1 MPLRRVS
8 AAYLAQAEELRD
20 NVQQWA
26 AYESRGNCIVLAGPG
41 SGKTKTLVLK
51 MARAL
56 AEDVRAPRG
65 IACIT
70 YSQEC
75 TRELTRRMES
85 LGLRESSRLFIG
97 TVHGFCLRH
106 LLIPY
111 GRLANLGLPDPI
123 TVSTTDHSQQ
133 VFLRVRAR
141 LFGEASTHRKIDMDK
156 HRRIHLDR
164 AAPSWREFEELATL
178 AEAYEEALH
187 HDGFVDYEDLVIYG
201 ERLVT
206 QHDWVLPLVKAC
218 FPMLAVD
225 EYQDL
230 GVGLHRIVKRLAFDG
245 GVRLFAVGD
254 ADQSVYGFNGAD
266 SSLLHDLAERP
277 DVECIKLKV
286 NYRCAEAIV
295 RVSERALGEFR
306 EYRSYDPDRQ
316 AHIDLIECPD
326 GLTQQAKWAI
336 EKIIP
341 AALRRQPGRQIGD
354 IAILYRNAGIGD
366 VVAGAAAD
374 AGVRF
379 IRVDTSAPYRKCAI
393 TSWVEDCSA
402 WCAGGGRDAKPMLQG
417 LIDRWLAFHRLPL
430 ADNNARIH
438 IKKLTEFLWS
448 HRENRSAWYFVSAI
462 REKLLDNLIAGNA
475 CLVDQAA
482 QMDAMTRALQVGGI
496 LHDLDMAGLGG
507 RDGSPDQLNLLTLH
521 SAKGCEY
528 DVVIMLGLDEGTF
541 HWTNVQGND
550 LLESRRLFYVGVTR
564 ARDEVYMLYSGWNE
578 NRGRRYYSGRLRFL
592 EELNAD

>member
-1 MPLRRVS
+1 MPLHRVS
-8 AAYLAQAEELRD
+8 AAYIAQAEELRYND
-20 NVQQWA
+20 QQWA

-51 MARAL
+51 LARSL
-56 AEDVRAPRG
+56 AEDVQAPRG

-75 TRELTRRMES
+75 TRELTRRMEF
-85 LGLRESSRLFIG
+85 LGLRESSRLYIG

-111 GRLANLGLPDPI
+111 GKLANLGLPDPI
-123 TVSTTDHSQQ
+123 TVSTTDYSQQ
-133 VFLRVRAR
+133 VFVRVRNR
-141 LFGEASTHRKIDMDK
+141 IFGEACNHRKIDMDK
-156 HRRIHLDR
+156 HRRVHLDR
-164 AAPSWREFEELATL
+164 AAPSWREFDELATL

-187 HDGFVDYEDLVIYG
+187 NEGFIDYEDLVIYG

-206 QHDWVLPLVKAC
+206 HHDWVLPLVKAC

-254 ADQSVYGFNGAD
+254 ADQSVYGFNGSD
-266 SSLLHDLAERP
+266 SSLIHELAERP
-277 DVECIKLKV
+277 DVECIRFEV
-286 NYRCAEAIV
+286 NYRCAEAII
-295 RVSERALGEFR
+295 RVSERALGER
-306 EYRSYDPDRQ
+306 RDYRSYDRDRE
-316 AHIDLIECPD
+316 AHIDIVECPD
-326 GLTQQAKWAI
+326 GLKQQARRAV
-336 EKIIP
+336 EEIIP
-341 AALRRQPGRQIGD
+341 AALKSKPGRKVGD
-354 IAILYRNAGIGD
+354 IAILYRNASIGD
-366 VVAGAAAD
+366 IVASVAAE
-374 AGVRF
+374 AGMRF

-393 TSWVEDCSA
+393 TSWIEDCAA
-402 WCAGGGRDAKPMLQG
+402 WCAGGWRDATPLLQG
-417 LIDRWLAFHRLPL
+417 LIHRWLAFHRLRLP
-430 ADNNARIH
+430 DNNARVQL
-438 IKKLTEFLWS
+438 KKLTQFLWS
-448 HRENRSAWYFVSAI
+448 NRKNRSARYFVSAI
-462 REKLLDNLIAGNA
+462 REELLDNLVAVHTN
-475 CLVDQAA
+475 LVDQAT
-482 QMDAMTRALQVGGI
+482 QLDAMTRALRVGGI
-496 LHDLDMAGLGG
+496 LQDLNMARLGG

-528 DVVIMLGLDEGTF
+528 DVVIMLGLDEGAF

-564 ARDEVYMLYSGWNE
+564 ARDEVHMLYSGWNE

-592 EELNAD
+592 EELIAY

>member
-164 AAPSWREFEELATL
+164 AAP
-178 AEAYEEALH
+178 
-187 HDGFVDYEDLVIYG
+187 
-201 ERLVT
+201 
-206 QHDWVLPLVKAC
+206 
-218 FPMLAVD
+218 
-225 EYQDL
+225 
-230 GVGLHRIVKRLAFDG
+230 
-245 GVRLFAVGD
+245 
-254 ADQSVYGFNGAD
+254 
-266 SSLLHDLAERP
+266 
-277 DVECIKLKV
+277 
-286 NYRCAEAIV
+286 
-295 RVSERALGEFR
+295 
-306 EYRSYDPDRQ
+306 
-316 AHIDLIECPD
+316 
-326 GLTQQAKWAI
+326 
-336 EKIIP
+336 
-341 AALRRQPGRQIGD
+341 
-354 IAILYRNAGIGD
+354 
-366 VVAGAAAD
+366 
-374 AGVRF
+374 
-379 IRVDTSAPYRKCAI
+379 
-393 TSWVEDCSA
+393 
-402 WCAGGGRDAKPMLQG
+402 
-417 LIDRWLAFHRLPL
+417 
-430 ADNNARIH
+430 
-438 IKKLTEFLWS
+438 
-448 HRENRSAWYFVSAI
+448 
-462 REKLLDNLIAGNA
+462 
-475 CLVDQAA
+475 
-482 QMDAMTRALQVGGI
+482 
-496 LHDLDMAGLGG
+496 
-507 RDGSPDQLNLLTLH
+507 
-521 SAKGCEY
+521 
-528 DVVIMLGLDEGTF
+528 
-541 HWTNVQGND
+541 
-550 LLESRRLFYVGVTR
+550 
-564 ARDEVYMLYSGWNE
+564 
-578 NRGRRYYSGRLRFL
+578 
-592 EELNAD
+592 